1 VEERFTNEQGLK
13 DFPVIFHT
21 RAGEVFEKGK
31 PSTTNEVSGVTSP
44 KDLNATV
51 IASARQVGVDIRSQ
65 LAALGVPNIQRSEL
79 RQPSDDFVM
88 AELVELA
95 DGEGEGTWVTE
106 EVLISLS
113 LGKLHLK
120 NMNSSHGYNYTGYGS
135 IIERVHITGNWE
147 SVRPGANA
155 YGAFMLTI
163 SSQGDFLYGYWV
175 GADKVGAQRYGRW
188 VLARNWGSIE
198 EAKALLEKMRH
209 PIAPT

>member
-1 VEERFTNEQGLK
+1 MEILNSILFQFFWTLVGALIGFLIPIISIWWKHKRRPELLGAWKSAYQGIEQ
-13 DFPVIFHT
+13 P
-21 RAGEVFEKGK
+21 
-31 PSTTNEVSGVTSP
+31 
-44 KDLNATV
+44 
-51 IASARQVGVDIRSQ
+51 
-65 LAALGVPNIQRSEL
+65 
-79 RQPSDDFVM
+79 
-88 AELVELA
+88 
-95 DGEGEGTWVTE
+95 EGTWVTE